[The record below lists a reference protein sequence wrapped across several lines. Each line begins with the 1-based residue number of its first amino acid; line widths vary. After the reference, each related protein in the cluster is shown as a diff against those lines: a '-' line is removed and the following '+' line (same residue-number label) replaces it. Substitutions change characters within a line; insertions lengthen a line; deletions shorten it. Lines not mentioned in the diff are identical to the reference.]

1 MPNYGIFEGP
11 FLTEKVIHTGK
22 EGPMGWICPECKKP
36 EDLHLFLG
44 TNPVSGKKQVMCL
57 FDLPLPI
64 MSEDLEAL
72 CARIREQYRLAEDAD
87 RRNREA
93 MNRLRRDG
101 RDFARALAGK
111 YRARIKTLIANHNE
125 RVDRLKSDHGEA
137 AVRLQ
142 DKGRDEL
149 KQCSARYARLVEMLR
164 EEHGEEIVRLKM
176 EHQRE
181 IEALT
186 AAKPQPDAAKLK
198 ADNVRLAKG
207 FKDVN
212 DLNNKLER
220 EKKKLEEDVAEW
232 QTRVAELEAE
242 KAAQSAAAAP
252 NAPLPPPDTGIPDD
266 AVCGFCEK
274 AATHRVTVAGKTGVV
289 HGVLACDKQ
298 NHRQRAVKAAQAEQE
313 RLEHA

>member
-1 MPNYGIFEGP
+1 
-11 FLTEKVIHTGK
+11 
-22 EGPMGWICPECKKP
+22 MGWMCPECKKP

-72 CARIREQYRLAEDAD
+72 CERIREQYRLAEDAD

-93 MNRLRRDG
+93 LNRLRRDG

-111 YRARIKTLIANHNE
+111 YRGRIKALIAKHNE

-149 KQCSARYARLVEMLR
+149 KQCSVRYARLVEMLR

-176 EHQRE
+176 EHRLE
-181 IEALT
+181 IEAL
-186 AAKPQPDAAKLK
+186 AAQRPSADVARLK
-198 ADNVRLAKG
+198 HDNIRLAKG

-212 DLNNKLER
+212 DLNTELER
-220 EKKKLEEDVAEW
+220 KQKKLEEDVAEW
-232 QTRVAELEAE
+232 QVRVSELEAE

-252 NAPLPPPDTGIPDD
+252 DARLPPPDAAIPDD
-266 AVCGFCEK
+266 AVCEFCEK

-289 HGVLACDKQ
+289 RGVLACDKQ
-298 NHRQRAVKAAQAEQE
+298 NHRQKAVKTAQAEQE
-313 RLEHA
+313 RLEHARTAGGER